1 MEDIF
6 PDKAAYERALGDVET
21 KLGEVAACAG
31 RLAEPGVLEECLRL
45 YAQLNELL
53 EKAYMYAKMT
63 LDLDNG
69 SASAQAMHDGAL
81 TLLFRVQENTAFL
94 LPELTAMEPGGA
106 ARPYRRGGG
115 AAGIPPDGG
124 GGRPQPGAC
133 AFRQGGAAPGH
144 GLPGA
149 GIHGRRLF
157 HAGQRGP

>member
-1 MEDIF
+1 MKLDFDTADRTAIPAAYKWRMEDIF

-69 SASAQAMHDGAL
+69 SASL
-81 TLLFRVQENTAFL
+81 
-94 LPELTAMEPGGA
+94 
-106 ARPYRRGGG
+106 RRCTT
-115 AAGIPPDGG
+115 
-124 GGRPQPGAC
+124 GR
-133 AFRQGGAAPGH
+133 
-144 GLPGA
+144 
-149 GIHGRRLF
+149 
-157 HAGQRGP
+157 